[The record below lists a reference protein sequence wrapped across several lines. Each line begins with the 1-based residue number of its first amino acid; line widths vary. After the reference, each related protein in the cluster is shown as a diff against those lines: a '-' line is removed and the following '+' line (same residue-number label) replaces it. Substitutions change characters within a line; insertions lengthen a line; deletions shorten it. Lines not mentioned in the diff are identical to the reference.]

1 MTSASSYRSTSTSTS
16 PTPRYSEEGVGLC
29 DPITA
34 QHCRSLL
41 DLVNRL
47 RNTGLAASAC
57 TSGKSLIESISG
69 VTLPRSS
76 GTCTRHAIS
85 LLRAT
90 TNKILA
96 VIPWT
101 CSVKPRFIADR
112 YGAQIKPHVITFG
125 DPVTSDKSDVEER
138 IRRAQRAILNPSMG
152 PKTFLECVHVW
163 ENETS
168 FSRNY
173 VSLEISGKELADFSF
188 VDLPGLVAGVGQAG
202 HAHDI
207 DPVKSL
213 VTLYIKKP
221 SCMILLTV
229 ACETDFEKQG
239 ATTWGSNSIQGM
251 RTVGKPLE
259 LRAYIEILSEKR
271 NLGFASFAMRS
282 NHFSATGFA

>member
-1 MTSASSYRSTSTSTS
+1 M
-16 PTPRYSEEGVGLC
+16 
-29 DPITA
+29 
-34 QHCRSLL
+34 QSLFL
-41 DLVNRL
+41 ERPLTKL
-47 RNTGLAASAC
+47 
-57 TSGKSLIESISG
+57 
-69 VTLPRSS
+69 
-76 GTCTRHAIS
+76 
-85 LLRAT
+85 
-90 TNKILA
+90 
-96 VIPWT
+96 
-101 CSVKPRFIADR
+101 RFIADR

-207 DPVKSL
+207 DPVKNL

-229 ACETDFEKQG
+229 ACESRQSFVVFIYLPNFHLAADFEKQG

-251 RTVGKPLE
+251 RTIGKPLE
-259 LRAYIEILSEKR
+259 LRAYVHLFGLISSLSRVCSPNQIEIISEKR